1 MGQFKPM
8 VKMMTTEPT
17 VELKLKKGGKVAK
30 KADGG
35 MMGSPMDAQ
44 LPPAMPARGGM
55 MGAAAPM
62 KPSLAMRRRAM
73 RGMPAGAGPAGPVGG
88 AAAMQPP
95 MSMPPSGPAMKKG
108 GKAEGGKMD
117 MAQDK
122 AMIKKAFKQHD
133 MQEHKG
139 GKGTSLK
146 LKKGGK
152 MAEGGKADMSQDKAM
167 IKKAFKQHDMQEHKG
182 GKGTSLKLKKGG
194 KMATGGVVNGQGGY
208 KKGGKVKMAK
218 GGVAGDGIINT
229 EGQGGA
235 YRDTMMHTSKPDHS
249 PAKTGGVKMG
259 NGGGYATGGVAKS
272 NGGGYK
278 KGGKIP
284 KMALGGALDGG
295 LMGVLGRMNQPASPD
310 SGLTPSYGGSGDASS
325 GLKNVN
331 EGASTIGS
339 ALKNIAGSVG
349 SGGGGSPAEY
359 MKRGGKASKKAYAA
373 GGTVDSGRPV
383 AMPQGRKPASKP
395 VRINELAGT
404 YKTGGK
410 VTPAEGRLQKMSAA
424 ENAPAFRAAKM
435 DSNEKYGPAS
445 KMKLKSGGRAC

>member
-8 VKMMTTEPT
+8 VKMETTEPS
-17 VELKLKKGGKVAK
+17 VELKLKKGGKVTK

-35 MMGSPMDAQ
+35 MMGSPMSATDI
-44 LPPAMPARGGM
+44 PPAMPARGGM

-88 AAAMQPP
+88 AAT
-95 MSMPPSGPAMKKG
+95 MPAPGGMPGMKKG
-108 GKAEGGKMD
+108 GKAD
-117 MAQDK
+117 
-122 AMIKKAFKQHD
+122 
-133 MQEHKG
+133 
-139 GKGTSLK
+139 T
-146 LKKGGK
+146 
-152 MAEGGKADMSQDKAM
+152 SQDKAM

-208 KKGGKVKMAK
+208 KKGGGVKMAK

-229 EGQGGA
+229 EGQGGE
-235 YRDTMMHTSKPDHS
+235 YRNTKMDTAKPDHS
-249 PAKTGGVKMG
+249 PAKTGGVKNG
-259 NGGGYATGGVAKS
+259 NGGGYATGGVTKS

-295 LMGVLGRMNQPASPD
+295 LMGVLGRINQPASPD
-310 SGLTPSYGGSGDASS
+310 TGLTPSYGGSGDASS

-331 EGASTIGS
+331 AGASTIGS

-349 SGGGGSPAEY
+349 ADAGGGQY
-359 MKRGGKASKKAYAA
+359 TYKRGGKASKKAFAA

-383 AMPQGRKPASKP
+383 AMPQGRKPAPKP

-410 VTPAEGRLQKMSAA
+410 VTPAEGRLQKMSAV

-445 KMKLKSGGRAC
+445 QMKLKRGGRAC

>member
-8 VKMMTTEPT
+8 VKMETTEPS

-35 MMGSPMDAQ
+35 MMGSPMSAADI
-44 LPPAMPARGGM
+44 PPAMPARGGM
-55 MGAAAPM
+55 PMAGAPM

-73 RGMPAGAGPAGPVGG
+73 KGMPAGAGPAGPIGG
-88 AAAMQPP
+88 AAQMQAP
-95 MSMPPSGPAMKKG
+95 MGMPAMKKG

-152 MAEGGKADMSQDKAM
+152 MA
-167 IKKAFKQHDMQEHKG
+167 
-182 GKGTSLKLKKGG
+182 
-194 KMATGGVVNGQGGY
+194 TGGVVNGQGGY
-208 KKGGKVKMAK
+208 KKGGDVKMAK

-229 EGQGGA
+229 EDQGGE
-235 YRDTMMHTSKPDHS
+235 YRNTKMDTAKPDHS
-249 PAKTGGVKMG
+249 PAKTGGVKLG
-259 NGGGYATGGVAKS
+259 NGGGFATGGVAKS

-278 KGGKIP
+278 KGGKV
-284 KMALGGALDGG
+284 KGMMDGG
-295 LMGVLGRMNQPASPD
+295 MMGEGMMGDAM
-310 SGLTPSYGGSGDASS
+310 YKKGGS
-325 GLKNVN
+325 
-331 EGASTIGS
+331 T
-339 ALKNIAGSVG
+339 
-349 SGGGGSPAEY
+349 
-359 MKRGGKASKKAYAA
+359 KKAYAA
-373 GGTVDSGRPV
+373 GGTVNSGRPV

-404 YKTGGK
+404 YKAGGK
-410 VTPAEGRLQKMSAA
+410 VTPAQGRLQKMSTS

-435 DSNEKYGPAS
+435 DTNEKYGPAS
-445 KMKLKSGGRAC
+445 RMKLAEGGTVDLSKGAYDKAMGPDEDDMAMAKSIRGFPGKVMGKVKSVAKDLFSSMPKTDSVTKTKESVTVSPAKKRGGAVNC

>member
-1 MGQFKPM
+1 
-8 VKMMTTEPT
+8 
-17 VELKLKKGGKVAK
+17 
-30 KADGG
+30 
-35 MMGSPMDAQ
+35 
-44 LPPAMPARGGM
+44 MPARGGM

-95 MSMPPSGPAMKKG
+95 MSMPPSGPAM
-108 GKAEGGKMD
+108 
-117 MAQDK
+117 
-122 AMIKKAFKQHD
+122 
-133 MQEHKG
+133 
-139 GKGTSLK
+139 
-146 LKKGGK
+146 KKGGK

-229 EGQGGA
+229 EGQGGE
-235 YRDTMMHTSKPDHS
+235 YRNTKMDTAKPDHS
-249 PAKTGGVKMG
+249 PAKTGGVKNG
-259 NGGGYATGGVAKS
+259 NGGGYATGGVTKS

-295 LMGVLGRMNQPASPD
+295 LMGVLGRMPKPGGDMGGTSA
-310 SGLTPSYGGSGDASS
+310 SYGGSGDASS
-325 GLKNVN
+325 GLQNVN
-331 EGASTIGS
+331 QGASTIGS

-349 SGGGGSPAEY
+349 SGGGGSPPEY

-383 AMPQGRKPASKP
+383 AMPQGRKPAAKP

-445 KMKLKSGGRAC
+445 KMKLKRGGRAC